1 MKVTEEQVKKA
12 LAVGRDT
19 YVKRMLDSLR
29 EVEEE
34 RSEREDET
42 SLVADELL
50 YTAEC
55 AHIANEL
62 STWSDRYSLDVTVTM
77 NRLLASDELNADLA
91 EPDGLAKY
99 LMGCA
104 SDMVLHRREYLRSRS
119 QKPWDEVQDCVGD
132 RQKFSWKLEVEK

>member
-12 LAVGRDT
+12 LADGRDT
-19 YVKRMLDSLR
+19 YVKRMLDSLQ

-34 RSEREDET
+34 RGERMDKT
-42 SLVADELL
+42 SLIADELL

-62 STWSDRYSLDVTVTM
+62 STWSDEYSFAVTVAV
-77 NRLLASDELNADLA
+77 NDLIASDDSNADLTQA
-91 EPDGLAKY
+91 DGLAKY

-104 SDMVLHRREYLRSRS
+104 SDMVLHRREYLRSHSR
-119 QKPWDEVQDCVGD
+119 KPWEEVCDCVGD
-132 RQKFSWKLEVEK
+132 RLKYSWKLEVEK

>member
-12 LAVGRDT
+12 LAAGRDT
-19 YVKRMLDSLR
+19 YVKRMLDSLQ

-34 RSEREDET
+34 RGEREDET

-62 STWSDRYSLDVTVTM
+62 STWSDRYSLHVTSAV
-77 NRLLASDELNADLA
+77 NELIASDDRNEDLTH
-91 EPDGLAKY
+91 PDGLAKY
-99 LMGCA
+99 LMRCA

-119 QKPWDEVQDCVGD
+119 QKSWEEVRDCVSD
-132 RQKFSWKLEVEK
+132 REKFTWKLEVEK